1 MTRQLIPKRF
11 STKMVWSEKTDTV
24 TAVNTPSFILYAIN
38 GMNDPNKTSG
48 STHQTMGYDQMAVL
62 YNNYVVTGVKVIFE
76 GAPTAAG
83 AHSISIQCGTQGSSF
98 ATDPS
103 AINEY
108 RQGYSLITSNQRP
121 WRMSKYFSI
130 ASVLGV
136 KPGTIVDNADY
147 WGITSSASNPTFGA
161 ELYWQIY
168 NLDASEQINTQWTV
182 TFVYYVTFFNPVPI
196 AQS

>member
-1 MTRQLIPKRF
+1 MTRQLIPRRF

-24 TAVNTPSFILYAIN
+24 TAANTPAFVLYALN

-48 STHQTMGYDQMAVL
+48 STHQPMGYDQMTVL
-62 YNNYVVTGVKVIFE
+62 YNNYVVTGVRVVFE
-76 GAPTAAG
+76 GSHTAAG
-83 AHSISIQCGTQGSSF
+83 AHSISVQCGTQGTTF

-108 RQGYSLITSNQRP
+108 RQAYSLITSNQRP
-121 WRMSKYFSI
+121 WKFSKYFSI
-130 ASVLGV
+130 ASILGV
-136 KPGTIVDNADY
+136 KRSAIVDGADY
-147 WGITSSASNPTFGA
+147 WGTLSSASNPSYGA

-168 NLDASEQINTQWTV
+168 NLDVSEQINTQWTV
-182 TFVYYVTFFNPVPI
+182 TFVYYVTFFNPNPI